1 MANRTRKNSIQFYVT
16 DDELALISERMKE
29 AGISNRGEY
38 MRRMAIDGL
47 ILYNKSWHS
56 NLKDF
61 VI

>member
-38 MRRMAIDGL
+38 MRRMAIET
-47 ILYNKSWHS
+47 
-56 NLKDF
+56 
-61 VI
+61 

>member
-1 MANRTRKNSIQFYVT
+1 MILTKESLNKLLT
-16 DDELALISERMKE
+16 DMWVRDVSEE
-29 AGISNRGEY
+29 QYS
-38 MRRMAIDGL
+38 AILDKFGTEPCAKHEL